1 MQFVTSRASRASSVM
16 VGEGRRAGG
25 ALPKADSV
33 GAGRFIGIVSVSG
46 GLHA

>member
-1 MQFVTSRASRASSVM
+1 MQFVTSRAPRERSV
-16 VGEGRRAGG
+16 VTGEARRAGG
-25 ALPKADSV
+25 APPKSDSV